1 MLRIFHGL
9 RVVGSLRSREGEE
22 MLTDPV
28 ADMLTRIRNANKA
41 LHERVE
47 MPTSR
52 LKEQIAR
59 ILKEEGYIQDFR
71 VQKGESFDTLVV
83 ELKFGRNRERVI
95 TGLRR
100 VSKPGRRVYARK
112 DRLPRVL
119 GGMGTAILSTSS
131 GLVTSRTAAE
141 RGIGGEVICF
151 VW

>member
-1 MLRIFHGL
+1 
-9 RVVGSLRSREGEE
+9 

-41 LHERVE
+41 LQESVAMPSSALKVE
-47 MPTSR
+47 
-52 LKEQIAR
+52 IAR
-59 ILKEEGYIQDFR
+59 LLKEEGYITDYR
-71 VQKGESFDTLVV
+71 IETGASFDTLVV
-83 ELKFGRNRERVI
+83 ELKYGRNRERVI
-95 TGLRR
+95 TDLKR

-131 GLVTSRTAAE
+131 GLVTSRRAQE
-141 RGIGGEVICF
+141 LGVGGEVVCF

>member
-1 MLRIFHGL
+1 
-9 RVVGSLRSREGEE
+9 

-28 ADMLTRIRNANKA
+28 ADMLARIRNANKA
-41 LHERVE
+41 MHETVE

-52 LKEQIAR
+52 LKQEIAR
-59 ILKEEGYIQDFR
+59 ILKEEGYIRDFR
-71 VQKGESFDTLVV
+71 VRKGESFDTLVV

-95 TGLRR
+95 SGLRR

>member
-1 MLRIFHGL
+1 
-9 RVVGSLRSREGEE
+9 

-41 LHERVE
+41 MHERVE

-52 LKEQIAR
+52 LKEEIAR
-59 ILKEEGYIQDFR
+59 ILKEEGYIRDFR

-100 VSKPGRRVYARK
+100 ISKPGRRVYARK

-131 GLVTSRTAAE
+131 GLVTSRTAEE

>member
-1 MLRIFHGL
+1 
-9 RVVGSLRSREGEE
+9 

-41 LHERVE
+41 MHDHCE

-52 LKEQIAR
+52 LKVEIAR
-59 ILKEEGYIQDFR
+59 ILKEEGYIRDFR
-71 VQKGESFDTLVV
+71 VKKGESFDTLVV

-95 TGLRR
+95 SGLRR

-141 RGIGGEVICF
+141 REGIGGEVICF